1 MPDLE
6 SAMTSPYP
14 IAAIAGI
21 LMVALSLAALLIW
34 VERRLLALWQ
44 DRYGPNRVGP
54 FGLLQPLADSIKL
67 FTKEDWIPPFA
78 DKPVF
83 VIAPAVIVA
92 TSLISFAVIPFS
104 PGFVIADL
112 NLGLLFLLAMSSLGV
127 YSVVL
132 AGWSS
137 NNKYSLLG
145 GLRAAAQMLSYE
157 VFMGLSVMGVVVM
170 TGSFRLTDIVEAQ
183 QRLWFVVP
191 QFLGFVL
198 FLIAGVA
205 ETRRLPFDLAEAE
218 SELIAGFHSEY
229 SGMKFGMFFVGEYIG
244 VVLISSV
251 ITLLYFGGW
260 LGPFLPPVW
269 FAIKIFFFIGL
280 FILFRASLPRPRFD
294 QLMSWGWKTMLP
306 LALLNLLVTGAGR
319 VACDEEVVRDVQSK
333 LRSLCGVYQN
343 DLEVFLHSFHR
354 RVTVQYPEEKPYLA
368 PRYRAAYHS
377 DARPRW
383 RRTMRCVLFVR
394 RCLPRRLHRAAGHR
408 RRKRAPLSRVLPHQL
423 LPLHF
428 LRLLR
433 RGMSHLRYPAHAR
446 F

>member
-1 MPDLE
+1 MNILFPLIV
-6 SAMTSPYP
+6 
-14 IAAIAGI
+14 IAVVLFIV
-21 LMVALSLAALLIW
+21 LNLAAVLIW
-34 VERRLLALWQ
+34 VERRLLAVWQ

-83 VIAPAVIVA
+83 VIAPAIVVA

-104 PGFVIADL
+104 PGFVVADL

-132 AGWSS
+132 AGWAS

-157 VFMGLSVMGVVVM
+157 VFMGLSVMGVVAM

-183 QRLWFVVP
+183 HRVWFVVP
-191 QFLGFVL
+191 QFLGFIL

-244 VVLISSV
+244 VVLISSA

-260 LGPFLPPVW
+260 LGPFLPGPVW
-269 FAIKIFFFIGL
+269 FAIKTFFFIGL
-280 FILFRASLPRPRFD
+280 FILFRAALPRPRFD

-306 LALLNLLVTGAGR
+306 LALLNLLVTGAL
-319 VACDEEVVRDVQSK
+319 V
-333 LRSLCGVYQN
+333 L
-343 DLEVFLHSFHR
+343 VFR
-354 RVTVQYPEEKPYLA
+354 
-368 PRYRAAYHS
+368 
-377 DARPRW
+377 
-383 RRTMRCVLFVR
+383 
-394 RCLPRRLHRAAGHR
+394 
-408 RRKRAPLSRVLPHQL
+408 
-423 LPLHF
+423 
-428 LRLLR
+428 
-433 RGMSHLRYPAHAR
+433 
-446 F
+446 